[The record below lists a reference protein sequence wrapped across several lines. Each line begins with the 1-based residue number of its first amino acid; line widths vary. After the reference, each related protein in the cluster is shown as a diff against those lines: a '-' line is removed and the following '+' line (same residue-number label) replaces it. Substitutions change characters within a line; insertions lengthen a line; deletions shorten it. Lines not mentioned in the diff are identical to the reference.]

1 MERFTY
7 FESDSSILV
16 LLIVPN
22 VQACISSIW
31 VKLKPKFNFVIYKF
45 RNRGTFEVL
54 RKKILSCFLQLFMTE
69 TGAVVEFEVLAI
81 DMAKVTSVAVSTV

>member
-7 FESDSSILV
+7 VESDST
-16 LLIVPN
+16 IVPN
-22 VQACISSIW
+22 VHACISSIW